1 MKYKVGDTVCIKSMF
16 DIGTI
21 IDSKGKVGNL
31 PFKVAMNN
39 YCCSRLTIEE
49 VDNINGTYKMKEDPW
64 HLYNDD
70 MIERKVDEASQIQ
83 DINNLELSNH
93 QVQDILDDMGMIDEN
108 GNCPYTAEEIFKAGV
123 EYAKEKMINKACEW
137 MEWIRRCGS
146 FYGTYISE
154 ESIRDFRKSMKE

>member
-1 MKYKVGDTVCIKSMF
+1 MKYTVGDTVCIKSMF

-49 VDNINGTYKMKEDPW
+49 VDNINKTYKMKEDPW

-70 MIERKVDEASQIQ
+70 MIERLVE
-83 DINNLELSNH
+83 
-93 QVQDILDDMGMIDEN
+93 
-108 GNCPYTAEEIFKAGV
+108 EEIDLIPKFGEYSDSEYPFEFTDEFEAMYNESERIYNEEYSTGEYCHEQSFKWGFQ
-123 EYAKEKMINKACEW
+123 E
-137 MEWIRRCGS
+137 G
-146 FYGTYISE
+146 F
-154 ESIRDFRKSMKE
+154 DFAMRLIKGE

>member
-1 MKYKVGDTVCIKSMF
+1 MKYKVGDIVCIKSMF

-39 YCCSRLTIEE
+39 YCCSRLTIKE
-49 VDNINGTYKMKEDPW
+49 VDNASEIYKMKEDPLY
-64 HLYNDD
+64 LYNDD
-70 MIERKVDEASQIQ
+70 MIERKVNEAPQIQ
-83 DINNLELSNH
+83 ENTNLELSNH

-123 EYAKEKMINKACEW
+123 EYA
-137 MEWIRRCGS
+137 
-146 FYGTYISE
+146 
-154 ESIRDFRKSMKE
+154 MKIIGNEN

>member
-1 MKYKVGDTVCIKSMF
+1 MKYKVGDIVCIKSMF

-39 YCCSRLTIEE
+39 YCCSRMTIKE
-49 VDNINGTYKMKEDPW
+49 VDSANEIYKMKEDPLY
-64 HLYNDD
+64 LYNDD
-70 MIERKVDEASQIQ
+70 MIECKVDEASQTQ

-123 EYAKEKMINKACEW
+123 EYAKKIMILKSGIWLIGNGYFTNNPDSIKDFKKA
-137 MEWIRRCGS
+137 ME
-146 FYGTYISE
+146 E
-154 ESIRDFRKSMKE
+154 

>member
-1 MKYKVGDTVCIKSMF
+1 MGAQEAGASASPTMCFLNVRCFCNMKYKVGDIVCIKSMF

-21 IDSKGKVGNL
+21 IDSMGKVGNL
-31 PFKVAMNN
+31 PFKVAMND
-39 YCCSRLTIEE
+39 YCCSRMTIKE
-49 VDNINGTYKMKEDPW
+49 VDNINETYKMKEDPW

-70 MIERKVDEASQIQ
+70 MIERKVDKVPQIQ

-123 EYAKEKMINKACEW
+123 EYAEKKIIE
-137 MEWIRRCGS
+137 R
-146 FYGTYISE
+146 YG
-154 ESIRDFRKSMKE
+154 RLC